1 MPSQLPLPL
10 PRATSDVGGAVW
22 RCPALLTVAASVA
35 VADLGCTGGTV
46 RSWALGAVFPCP
58 QLFRISDVLP
68 PPSTTGRCAED
79 EEVDRSGERDSIGAS
94 GGGN

>member
-35 VADLGCTGGTV
+35 VADLGCTGGIV
-46 RSWALGAVFPCP
+46 RSWALWGPVPSFSGSQMSCLLPAR
-58 QLFRISDVLP
+58 LGGVLRMR
-68 PPSTTGRCAED
+68 GWKCH
-79 EEVDRSGERDSIGAS
+79 RSGERDSIGAS

>member
-46 RSWALGAVFPCP
+46 RSWALWGRVSLSPAFQDLRCP
-58 QLFRISDVLP
+58 VSSQH
-68 PPSTTGRCAED
+68 GW
-79 EEVDRSGERDSIGAS
+79 EVC
-94 GGGN
+94 